1 MILSCQLPKRFRAKH
16 ALGLDPGWIPARAEK
31 TRQKQ
36 KSETGPESIGIGRAS
51 NPTIAEQ

>member
-1 MILSCQLPKRFRAKH
+1 VDTGPR
-16 ALGLDPGWIPARAEK
+16 EK

-36 KSETGPESIGIGRAS
+36 KSETGPESIGIERAS